1 MEGKD
6 IAILLVLLGAFAT
19 AAWMFYLVADTN
31 KRQRRLKA
39 QAELH
44 GRLLDKFSSAREV
57 VEFLQTPGGAQFVDS
72 FSADREEPSNGI
84 LRSTHRGIILVIV
97 AAGCLFLN
105 WWYYRE
111 SRGDNPLLV
120 IGVILLCLGVGFL
133 LSAAV
138 SQRLS
143 RTLALTERG
152 GKSQQ

>member
-6 IAILLVLLGAFAT
+6 IAILFVLLAAFAT
-19 AAWMFYLVADTN
+19 AGWVVYVAAEAA

-44 GRLLDKFSSAREV
+44 GRLLDKFSSAHEV

-72 FSADREEPSNGI
+72 LSSDREEPASGI

-97 AAGCLFLN
+97 AVGCLFLS
-105 WWYYRE
+105 WYYRYSGE
-111 SRGDNPLLV
+111 NPLLV

-133 LSAAV
+133 VSAAV

-143 RTLALTERG
+143 RSLSAPQRTGNTP
-152 GKSQQ
+152 Q